1 MSFAVLCVSFSRSEY
16 MFDEQP
22 HQAECLFILVITY
35 LLFKQIIN
43 HALQLMSH
51 LCTCENFFFSPHR
64 ISGDRLCCVHLLDG
78 WKKVFRSPEKKIK
91 YHCYLTAV
99 ISHNAPLYITLRI
112 TAINQ
117 CEFAFVVL
125 SYLKLLIPQCG
136 ICVLCFNL
144 MASAGNKSCCFTG
157 TLAFLSR

>member
-16 MFDEQP
+16 MFDEQS

-78 WKKVFRSPEKKIK
+78 WKKVFRSPEKKNQIPLLS
-91 YHCYLTAV
+91 YRCYLTQCSALYHTEDHSNQSV
-99 ISHNAPLYITLRI
+99 WVCICGFELSEVANPSMWNLCALFQPNGISR
-112 TAINQ
+112 
-117 CEFAFVVL
+117 E
-125 SYLKLLIPQCG
+125 
-136 ICVLCFNL
+136 
-144 MASAGNKSCCFTG
+144 
-157 TLAFLSR
+157 